1 MKIILFGAP
10 GVGKGTQAKELAKK
24 YQIPHI
30 STGDILRQAIS
41 KENELGKKVK
51 SIVESGELVP
61 DSLMKDLVED
71 VLTGNSCKNGFI
83 IDGYPRTVQQAE
95 ILDEVLEK
103 LNDGKDPVV
112 INLKAE
118 HDVIIKRLSQRRAC
132 KVCGGIFNLDNIE
145 DENVCPSCGARNSLY
160 KREDDEESVIKNRL
174 EVFEKNTKPV
184 IDYYEGKKKIITVDA
199 TKHVEE
205 VTGEILDKLENA

>member
-10 GVGKGTQAKELAKK
+10 GAGKGTQAKSLIEK

-41 KENELGKKVK
+41 KGNELGEKVK
-51 SIVESGELVP
+51 AIVESGELVP
-61 DSLMKDLVED
+61 DSLMKDLIED
-71 VLTGNSCKNGFI
+71 VLAGDTCKNGFVL
-83 IDGYPRTVQQAE
+83 DGYPRTVQQAE

-103 LNDGKDPVV
+103 LDKDDEPVIV
-112 INLKAE
+112 NLTAN
-118 HDVIIKRLSQRRAC
+118 HQIIIERLSQRRQC
-132 KVCGGIFNLDNIE
+132 KVCKEIVNLNTLE
-145 DENVCPSCGARNSLY
+145 DASTCPNCGAKDSFF

-184 IDYYEGKKKIITVDA
+184 IDYYEGNKKIITVDA
-199 TKHVEE
+199 TQPVEE
-205 VTGEILDKLENA
+205 VTKEIISKLG